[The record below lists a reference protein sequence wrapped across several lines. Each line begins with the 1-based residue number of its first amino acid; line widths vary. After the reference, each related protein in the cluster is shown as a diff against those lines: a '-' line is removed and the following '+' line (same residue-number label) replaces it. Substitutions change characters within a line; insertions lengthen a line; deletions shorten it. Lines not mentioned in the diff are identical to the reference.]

1 MEFGYW
7 KCQGR
12 SEVSV
17 YVLHY
22 IEREFTF
29 YNPPGFDQWFE
40 KKQHMIDNGFF
51 CPSLPYLVDGDFKLA
66 ESTAIPVYLL
76 RKYGKEDMLG
86 KNTEDMARVC

>member
-1 MEFGYW
+1 
-7 KCQGR
+7 
-12 SEVSV
+12 
-17 YVLHY
+17 
-22 IEREFTF
+22 
-29 YNPPGFDQWFE
+29 
-40 KKQHMIDNGFF
+40 MIDNGFF